1 MKYYLKQGL
10 FPFIYLL
17 MMAMIAFGITAIS
30 GLLWLKIILAV
41 LNIALYAAVVVAV
54 SYKEG
59 QESIKVQHAN
69 DLERIQII
77 RTGENRPLK
86 VHEEYKPWKGFM
98 FGFIVCVPLIVL
110 LGLHTILYLSTGS
123 YRGLGAIAGL
133 VYFMFFIFFTFG
145 SSLSAGEAATGTTL
159 PWYSFYGA
167 LIALPVI
174 MLITGISYILG
185 AKKIMRQQEMIK
197 EKQRSIY
204 GDKL

>member
-1 MKYYLKQGL
+1 MKYYLKQGV

-41 LNIALYAAVVVAV
+41 LNIALYALAVSAI

-69 DLERIQII
+69 DLERIEII

-86 VHEEYKPWKGFM
+86 IHEEYKPWKGFAI
-98 FGFIVCVPLIVL
+98 GFTVCVPLIVL
-110 LGLHTILYLSTGS
+110 LGLHTIVYLSTGS

-133 VYFMFFIFFTFG
+133 MYFMFFVFFTFG
-145 SSLSAGEAATGTTL
+145 ATASAGEAATGAAL

-185 AKKIMRQQEMIK
+185 AKKIMLQQEMIK

>member
-1 MKYYLKQGL
+1 MKYYLKQGV
-10 FPFIYLL
+10 FPFIYMLF
-17 MMAMIAFGITAIS
+17 MAIIAFGILIIS

-41 LNIALYAAVVVAV
+41 LNIALYAVVVAAV

-59 QESIKVQHAN
+59 QESVKVQHAN
-69 DLERIQII
+69 DLERMEII

-86 VHEEYKPWKGFM
+86 VHEEYKPWKGFT
-98 FGFIVCVPLIVL
+98 FGFAVCVPLIVL
-110 LGLHTILYLSTGS
+110 LALHTILYLSTGS

-133 VYFMFFIFFTFG
+133 VYFMFFVFFTFG
-145 SSLSAGEAATGTTL
+145 AAASAGEAATGAAL

-167 LIALPVI
+167 LIALPIV
-174 MLITGISYILG
+174 MLITGIAYLLG
-185 AKKIMRQQEMIK
+185 AKKIMRQYEIIQ

>member
-1 MKYYLKQGL
+1 MKYYLKQGV
-10 FPFIYLL
+10 FPFIYMLF
-17 MMAMIAFGITAIS
+17 MAMIAFGILAIS

-41 LNIALYAAVVVAV
+41 LNIALYAVVVAAV

-59 QESIKVQHAN
+59 QESVKVQHAN
-69 DLERIQII
+69 DLERMEII

-86 VHEEYKPWKGFM
+86 VHEEYKPWKGFT
-98 FGFIVCVPLIVL
+98 FGFTACVPLVVL
-110 LGLHTILYLSTGS
+110 LALHTIVYLSTGS

-133 VYFMFFIFFTFG
+133 VYFMFFVFFTFG
-145 SSLSAGEAATGTTL
+145 AAASAGEAATGAAL

-167 LIALPVI
+167 LIALPIV
-174 MLITGISYILG
+174 MLITGIAYLLG
-185 AKKIMRQQEMIK
+185 AKKIMRQYEIIQ